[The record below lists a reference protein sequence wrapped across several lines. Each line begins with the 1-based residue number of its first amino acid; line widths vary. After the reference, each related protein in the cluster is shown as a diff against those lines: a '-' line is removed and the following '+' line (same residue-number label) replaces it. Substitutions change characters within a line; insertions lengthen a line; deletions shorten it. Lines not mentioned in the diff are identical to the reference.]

1 MQVEVILKLKRLKSR
16 CGQKYVMKHQYDVI
30 HNGRTISVDCEE
42 IDDFIEAL
50 ANEVNDMKEG
60 FEQLKSERPTPSPN

>member
-1 MQVEVILKLKRLKSR
+1 MQVEVMLKLKRLKSK
-16 CGQKYVMKHQYDVI
+16 CGQKYVMKHQYDVVY
-30 HNGRTISVDCEE
+30 NGVTISVDCEE

-60 FEQLKSERPTPSPN
+60 FEQLKGERPTPSTN